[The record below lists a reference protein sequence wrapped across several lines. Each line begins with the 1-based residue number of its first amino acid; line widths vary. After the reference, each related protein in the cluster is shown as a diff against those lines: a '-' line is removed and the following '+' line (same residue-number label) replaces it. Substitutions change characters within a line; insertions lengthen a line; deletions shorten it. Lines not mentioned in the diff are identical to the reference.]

1 MKYLIMIGDG
11 MSGRPLKE
19 LQGQTTLAAARTPNI
34 DKLLSAG
41 LTGLVQNVPRGM
53 KPGSDIANMSI
64 FGYDPRQR
72 YSGRAP
78 LEAAAMGIKLGA
90 SDVAFRCNLVTIQ
103 NGKMRDFT
111 AGHIATPAAR
121 KLLKKLDHT
130 LGSAQIKF
138 YPGVSYRHL
147 CVIKRGNLRVNC
159 TPPHDITGQS
169 VKKYLPRDAL
179 LNQLMNASQKILAK
193 EKTQATQIW
202 LWGQGQA
209 PKLTPLAQ
217 KYKLAGSVITAVD
230 LIRGLGHYAGL
241 QPLRVKGV
249 TGFLDTNYAGKA
261 RAALRALKKQDI
273 VIVHVEPP
281 DECGHMGDV
290 KLKIRAIEDFDSKI
304 VGPICQELFKKK
316 IPFRALILPDHPTPI
331 CLKTHS
337 GEPVPFVYF
346 DSAKPRPFRLQK
358 YAEKTAKKSGL
369 YIARGHELLGK
380 LYAGF

>member
-1 MKYLIMIGDG
+1 MIGDG

-19 LQGQTTLAAARTPNI
+19 LRGQTTLEAARTPNI

-41 LTGLVQNVPRGM
+41 LTGLAQNVPRGM

-64 FGYDPRQR
+64 FGYDPRR
-72 YSGRAP
+72 YYSGRAP
-78 LEAAAMGIKLGA
+78 LEAAAMGVKLGA

-103 NGKMRDFT
+103 NGRMRDFT

-121 KLLKKLDHT
+121 KLIKKLNHA

-138 YPGVSYRHL
+138 YSGVSYRHL
-147 CVIKRGNLRVNC
+147 CVIKHGNLRVNC
-159 TPPHDITGQS
+159 TPPHDITGQN

-179 LNQLMNASQKILAK
+179 LNQLMSASQKILAG

-209 PKLTPLAQ
+209 PKLTSLAQ
-217 KYKLAGSVITAVD
+217 KYKLTGSVITAVD

-241 QPLRVKGV
+241 KPLRVQGV

-281 DECGHMGDV
+281 DECGHMGNI
-290 KLKIRAIEDFDSKI
+290 KLKIQAIEDFDRRI

-358 YAEKTAKKSGL
+358 YSEKTAKKSGL
-369 YIARGHELLGK
+369 YVARGHELLDK